1 MLTAQVAPPNLVCPT
16 LCAMNA
22 DLESAKA
29 DARIEMRRER
39 AAVAPGD
46 SALKLIEH
54 FPLELARLSP
64 VAGYWPVG
72 GEIDPRP
79 LLAALAKAGSV
90 VALPRMVARAGP
102 AHFYAWSGEMLSAD
116 AFGVPAPPAGGTELR
131 PRLILTPLLAFDRAG
146 RRLGQGGGHYDRIIS
161 FHRAHG
167 AIAVGLAYA
176 EQEMERVPTGD
187 HDALLDWVV
196 TPNGAVS
203 CRPSP
208 PPAQS

>member
-1 MLTAQVAPPNLVCPT
+1 MS
-16 LCAMNA
+16 

-29 DARIEMRRER
+29 DARIDMRRER
-39 AAVAPGD
+39 AAVIAGDAP
-46 SALKLIEH
+46 LKLIEH

-64 VAGYWPVG
+64 VAGYWPTG

-79 LLAALAKAGSV
+79 LLAALAKAGGV
-90 VALPRMVARAGP
+90 IALPRMMTRAGP

-161 FHRAHG
+161 LYRAHG
-167 AIAVGLAYA
+167 AMAVGLAYA
-176 EQEMERVPTGD
+176 EQEMARVPTSD

-196 TPNGAVS
+196 TQKEAIKCGIEVLGD
-203 CRPSP
+203 CK
-208 PPAQS
+208 